1 MGEVLSTEIVVFAPK
16 DVTFVEL
23 TESDLENSTRLGT

>member
-1 MGEVLSTEIVVFAPK
+1 MGEVLSTEIVVFEPE

-23 TESDLENSTRLGT
+23 TESDLKNSTRLGA